1 MMPDAHFGLALACP
15 ELQKQER
22 SGELFEDGES
32 GLLFRSGDAQ
42 HLAVRIYY
50 LFQNME
56 KTTRFRK
63 TAREAIVNSYRWSLT
78 VKGIWE
84 SVNPKSQQIQ
94 KLKEIP
100 VLHA

>member
-1 MMPDAHFGLALACP
+1 MKPDTRFDLGTACP
-15 ELQKQER
+15 KLQKQER
-22 SGELFEDGES
+22 SGELFEYGES

-56 KTTRFRK
+56 KTTLIRK

-84 SVNPKSQQIQ
+84 SVNPKSQRIQ
-94 KLKEIP
+94 NLKETLA
-100 VLHA
+100 LHT